1 MATTL
6 GRWSHLNDMKEEMDL
21 KPGLDFRLPQYRRK
35 VFMDFYEFHLKY
47 GTHPGCVYFLMPY
60 FYQRYDWGAEE
71 RLWYAFINGNTQN
84 PVMSSI
90 IFFRFPNFKNLDV
103 NDMKSWFDDNWA
115 NLQWDTDR
123 RYQKKDF
130 IKSVEKYR
138 RDTDGEQ
145 LAYFKDLLQG
155 NEYENFEKAW
165 SLVRKEFLGFGRLAA
180 FSYLEYLR
188 IMGVPL
194 DCNNLFLED
203 MSGSESHRNGLAIVL
218 GRDDL
223 DFHHEKPEYGPGQLQ
238 WLKDEAERLLEETKE
253 RFKDEPFY
261 EDVSYFTLES
271 IFCTYK
277 SWHRRSRRY
286 PNVYADMLH
295 DRIKWAE
302 QRWPNEFFE
311 PFWDA
316 RREKLPE
323 YLRQEDNPCDPGLVA
338 VKQNH
343 YLETGEPIMMSKDFP
358 VYDNEFD
365 RSIWECQKD

>member
-1 MATTL
+1 MEAL
-6 GRWSHLNDMKEEMDL
+6 GRWTHLNNETEVSEL
-21 KPGLDFRLPQYRRK
+21 KPGMDFRLPQYRRA

-60 FYQRYDWGAEE
+60 FIEKYGWGGEE
-71 RLWYAFINGNTQN
+71 RLWFAFINGNTQN
-84 PVMSSI
+84 PVMSHI
-90 IFFRFPNFKNLDV
+90 IFDQFPDFKNLDIKEL
-103 NDMKSWFDDNWA
+103 NSWFDDAWP
-115 NLQWDTDR
+115 NLQWDVDR

-130 IKSVEKYR
+130 VASVEKYR
-138 RDTDGEQ
+138 KDTDGEQ
-145 LAYFKDLLQG
+145 LEYFKNILTG
-155 NEYENFEKAW
+155 YEYENFEKAW
-165 SLVRKEFLGFGRLAA
+165 ALVRKEFLGFGRLAA
-180 FSYLEYLR
+180 FSYLEYLK
-188 IMGVPL
+188 IMGIPL

-223 DFHHEKPEYGPGQLQ
+223 DFHHEKPKYAPGQLQ
-238 WLKDEAERLLEETKE
+238 WLKEEAHKLLEEAAE
-253 RFKDEPFY
+253 RFKNESFIF
-261 EDVSYFTLES
+261 DVSYFTLES
-271 IFCTYK
+271 LFCTYK

-295 DRIKWAE
+295 DRIRWGE
-302 QRWPNEFFE
+302 RHWPNYDFA

-316 RREKLPE
+316 RREVLPE
-323 YLRQEDNPCDPGLVA
+323 YLRQEDNPCDPGLA
-338 VKQNH
+338 PIKQNH